1 MDRRDWLCIHFRGKT
16 TNGYSMEKEKYNEN
30 DFIDVSDKRVKQ
42 FKCVLPLTLSLL
54 INLCLIIAIL
64 FVSVLWAYNRELNDM
79 HMIPSPNKNRSI
91 SVPTEAPG
99 EKPKKLLPEEYISSQ
114 IEKVIIKGYVR

>member
-1 MDRRDWLCIHFRGKT
+1 MD
-16 TNGYSMEKEKYNEN
+16 KYNHEESG
-30 DFIDVSDKRVKQ
+30 DVSDNNVKQ
-42 FKCVLPLTLSLL
+42 FKCIPQSQCVLPLTLSLL

-64 FVSVLWAYNRELNDM
+64 FVSALWAYNRELNDM

-99 EKPKKLLPEEYISSQ
+99 EKPKNLLPEEYFSSQ
-114 IEKVIIKGYVR
+114 IEKVSYYIYFIYV